1 MLLVNLLAALNLAN
15 VFLKKRFENLK
26 NVKNVKNVT
35 KMKNVKNVFYIYG
48 LDAIQQAMQQS
59 ATNREV
65 AYRCL
70 SVMGRASS
78 GSFTAHQ
85 LNGMER
91 N

>member
-1 MLLVNLLAALNLAN
+1 MLLVNLLAALNLAS
-15 VFLKKRFENLK
+15 VFFKRFENLK
-26 NVKNVKNVT
+26 NVKNVKKRDQNE
-35 KMKNVKNVFYIYG
+35 KRKKRFYIYG

-78 GSFTAHQ
+78 GSFTTH
-85 LNGMER
+85 
-91 N
+91 